1 MPSSARCRGSAWSRA
16 TRGIRLWNA
25 VSKAATC
32 DIPGPSAFRTARI
45 AATAGPLWSG
55 ASSTNSSMATSTSA
69 SRSTGPEKRA
79 PPWTT
84 RWPTASKVPK
94 KPEESSKRI
103 AWWVASPWSAAA
115 MDRSLLS
122 PLSLMSSALPRPPIL
137 STTPRAMDRSQSAA
151 SKRSNFSVELPQLMV
166 RILTELT
173 SGRASRSVAPRPDKI
188 LRGSLELFATG
199 LGAEVV
205 AFASVLVLQRREWFD
220 AHPAHRIPLLPGETC
235 LSHRLVRHPPSE
247 QGSVE
252 AQFVRNEPRQQEP
265 LAHEFAA
272 LRTKLSCFL
281 RVLQRPQ
288 RLLGALR
295 HRIHQESTDSAPDL
309 EWDPAGTPRYDRGF
323 LPERLGDDQAE
334 ALADRL
340 LDHHV
345 GEPLKCIHL
354 DVSHAGKVGE
364 EVDVRVVLGRLP
376 DLAVDLPPLRVVERH
391 GARQRQLQP
400 GYFRFDEP
408 VGLYDT

>member
-1 MPSSARCRGSAWSRA
+1 MPSSESARGSAKSLA
-16 TRGIRLWNA
+16 TRGIAAWNA

-32 DIPGPSAFRTARI
+32 DIPGPIAPRTARI
-45 AATAGPLWSG
+45 AATAGPLWRG
-55 ASSTNSSMATSTSA
+55 ASSANSSMATSASA

-94 KPEESSKRI
+94 KPEESSNRI

-115 MDRSLLS
+115 MDRSLFS
-122 PLSLMSSALPRPPIL
+122 PLSLMSSALPGPPIL

-151 SKRSNFSVELPQLMV
+151 SKRSNFSIELLQLMV
-166 RILTELT
+166 RILTEET
-173 SGRASRSVAPRPDKI
+173 QSRASRSVAHRPEEI

-205 AFASVLVLQRREWFD
+205 AFAPVHVLQRNERVD
-220 AHPAHRIPLLPGETC
+220 PHPAHRIPLLPGETC

-252 AQFVRNEPRQQEP
+252 PQLVADEPRQQEP

-281 RVLQRPQ
+281 RVLQRP
-288 RLLGALR
+288 
-295 HRIHQESTDSAPDL
+295 
-309 EWDPAGTPRYDRGF
+309 
-323 LPERLGDDQAE
+323 
-334 ALADRL
+334 
-340 LDHHV
+340 
-345 GEPLKCIHL
+345 
-354 DVSHAGKVGE
+354 
-364 EVDVRVVLGRLP
+364 
-376 DLAVDLPPLRVVERH
+376 
-391 GARQRQLQP
+391 
-400 GYFRFDEP
+400 
-408 VGLYDT
+408 